1 MKNVSNIGWLI
12 AIGLLIYIYL
22 CQEHCA
28 PSPQQYD
35 TTYTVTHTYDTN
47 IYSHQIPAPKPKAS
61 VEYVPYPVMIGEV
74 DTAEVIR
81 AYFTAHY
88 YEEMIEDT
96 NLIVMIQDSVFNNN
110 ITWRNFS
117 YRLLR
122 PTAIHNTTISKQ
134 PEVRNMYYLGVGTSV
149 GVPGGSPA
157 LGPELLFLTKNKTAY
172 RAAYLFPGTISASVY
187 FKIGK

>member
-1 MKNVSNIGWLI
+1 
-12 AIGLLIYIYL
+12 
-22 CQEHCA
+22 
-28 PSPQQYD
+28 
-35 TTYTVTHTYDTN
+35 
-47 IYSHQIPAPKPKAS
+47 
-61 VEYVPYPVMIGEV
+61 MIGEV